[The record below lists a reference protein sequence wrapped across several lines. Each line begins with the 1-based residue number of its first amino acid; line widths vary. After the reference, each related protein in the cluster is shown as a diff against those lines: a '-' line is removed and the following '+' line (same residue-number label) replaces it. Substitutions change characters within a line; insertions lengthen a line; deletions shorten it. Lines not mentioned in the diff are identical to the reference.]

1 MSPPDPRQT
10 STPDR
15 HGAARLVADGLVG
28 HADQV
33 AVARA
38 SVSGADRGQPQ
49 RALDLDVLGGLSL
62 RLRPDRGLDVGAV
75 WWRGTPLAWSS
86 RVGEVAGRPTD
97 APQDWIRA
105 FGGGLV
111 TTCGLQNVGRPV
123 EGYGQHGAFSS
134 TPASEVTVTRTVVG
148 DELELVVTGLVE
160 EVDALDT
167 FVECRRTV
175 TTRTGPVRLTVT
187 DVVTNRGAV
196 EVAAPMLYHVNLGAP
211 VWSPGA
217 RLEVPG
223 RADTVP
229 RDDDARA
236 ALADWTAAPAPEPGG
251 RERVFEHLF
260 DAAVDDVSERRV
272 RVVNPDL
279 GVAVTVAWDASTL
292 PRLHQ
297 WVHPR
302 SGVYVLG
309 IEPANC
315 SVLGRAAD
323 REAGRLPVLAAGAS
337 RTTSLTIT
345 AEDLAPT
352 QESA

>member
-1 MSPPDPRQT
+1 MSRPEPRE
-10 STPDR
+10 TP
-15 HGAARLVADGLVG
+15 GAAGLVAEGLVG

-38 SVSGADRGQPQ
+38 SVSGADRGHPQ
-49 RALDLDVLGGLSL
+49 RALDLDVLGGLSVH
-62 RLRPDRGLDVGAV
+62 LRPDRGLDVAAA
-75 WWRGTPLAWSS
+75 WWRGIPLAWAS

-97 APQDWIRA
+97 TPHDWIRA

-111 TTCGLQNVGRPV
+111 TTCGLQNVGRPA
-123 EGYGQHGAFSS
+123 EGFGQHGAFSS

-148 DELELVVTGLVE
+148 EELELAVTALVE
-160 EVDALDT
+160 EADALDT
-167 FVECRRTV
+167 FLGCRRTV
-175 TTRTGPVRLTVT
+175 TTRTGSGRLTVT
-187 DVVTNRGAV
+187 DVVTNHGSA

-217 RLEVPG
+217 RLEVPD
-223 RADTVP
+223 RMDTLP

-236 ALADWTAAPAPEPGG
+236 ALADWPDAPAPEPRG

-260 DAAVDDVSERRV
+260 EASAATERRV

-279 GVAVTVAWDASTL
+279 GVAVTVAWDATTM

-302 SGVYVLG
+302 SRVYVLG
-309 IEPANC
+309 VEPANC

-345 AEDLAPT
+345 AEDLPIT
-352 QESA
+352 QETA